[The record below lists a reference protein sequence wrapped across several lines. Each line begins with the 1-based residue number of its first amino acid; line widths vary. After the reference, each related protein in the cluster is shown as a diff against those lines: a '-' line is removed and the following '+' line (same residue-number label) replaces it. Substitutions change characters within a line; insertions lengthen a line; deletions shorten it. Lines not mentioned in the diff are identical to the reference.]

1 LPASRCSSIY
11 PLADGVRVAGYF
23 LLRIFDQLGN
33 VRVFLETV
41 SHPTG
46 VQGKAPVP
54 KLPLHRRGW
63 YMGYWRDGNTGYDN
77 GLRDIAS
84 KTDRKER
91 IQKLADWAKLLWRE
105 AEEAGCVVALWHPE
119 ILLDEVKAAWSPVYE
134 IIARTPEEA
143 EQQLP
148 EPWKTFLAE
157 YIPPNQP
164 PPQLAPSNATQEFI
178 SELQKKMKK

>member
-1 LPASRCSSIY
+1 
-11 PLADGVRVAGYF
+11 
-23 LLRIFDQLGN
+23 
-33 VRVFLETV
+33 
-41 SHPTG
+41 
-46 VQGKAPVP
+46 
-54 KLPLHRRGW
+54 
-63 YMGYWRDGNTGYDN
+63 MGYWRDGNTGYDN

-105 AEEAGCVVALWHPE
+105 AEEAGYVVALWHPE